1 VIVRYEPSG
10 CGSGS
15 CSARGSGVVVWMIDW
30 HAIAGG
36 GMAVTHL
43 PKSYLCSKCGG
54 KLRADMRNHLYRHGK
69 TRPLVER

>member
-1 VIVRYEPSG
+1 MIVRYEPSG
-10 CGSGS
+10 FTSGS
-15 CSARGSGVVVWMIDW
+15 CSACGSSVVVWMINW

-36 GMAVTHL
+36 GMAVASL

-54 KLRADMRNHLYRHGK
+54 KLRADMRDHLDRHGK